1 LKFFD
6 KPKLKKQVMKYVSI
20 LIIAIFLSA
29 CGATLTVDYDS
40 EKDFSEYTSYEFY
53 NDIDSG
59 LNQLDDKRIM
69 AAIDKSFDD
78 RDFLKTDY
86 CRFYVNFYAS
96 EYLSESRNTLG
107 IGVGG
112 GGGNV
117 GVGVSGGI
125 PIGGNIVNQ
134 RLTIDIIDASEGQSL
149 AWQVIIEGEVIEKA
163 TPEQKEAYYFA
174 EINKALLKF
183 PPKQK

>member
-1 LKFFD
+1 
-6 KPKLKKQVMKYVSI
+6 MKYVFV
-20 LIIAIFLSA
+20 LIISIFLSS
-29 CGATLTVDYDS
+29 CGATLTIDYDS
-40 EKDFSEYTSYEFY
+40 EKDFSEYTSYAFY

-59 LNQLDDKRIM
+59 LDQLADKRIM
-69 AAIDKSFDD
+69 AAIDRSFED

-107 IGVGG
+107 IGIGG
-112 GGGNV
+112 GSGNV

-134 RLTIDIIDASEGQSL
+134 RLTIDIIDASADQSL
-149 AWQVIIEGEVIEKA
+149 AWQVIIEGDLKEKA

-174 EINKALLKF
+174 EINKALKKF
-183 PPKQK
+183 PPEGK

>member
-1 LKFFD
+1 
-6 KPKLKKQVMKYVSI
+6 MKSISI
-20 LIIAIFLSA
+20 LVIAIFLAS
-29 CGATLTVDYDS
+29 CGAVHTVDYDT
-40 EKDFSEYTSYEFY
+40 EKDFSNYNAYQFY
-53 NDIDSG
+53 DDIDSG

-69 AAIDKSFDD
+69 AAIDNSLQKRGFQ
-78 RDFLKTDY
+78 KTDY

-96 EYLSESRNTLG
+96 EYISASRNTLG

-125 PIGGNIVNQ
+125 PIGGNVVNQ
-134 RLTIDIIDASEGQSL
+134 KLTIDIIDASMGQSL
-149 AWQVIIEGEVIEKA
+149 AWQVIVDGEIKENA

-174 EINKALLKF
+174 EIDRALKKF
-183 PPKQK
+183 PPK

>member
-1 LKFFD
+1 
-6 KPKLKKQVMKYVSI
+6 MKYVSV
-20 LIIAIFLSA
+20 IIISIFLSA
-29 CGATLTVDYDS
+29 CGATFTVDYDR

-59 LNQLDDKRIM
+59 LNQLEDNRIK
-69 AAIDKSFDD
+69 AAIDKSFQE
-78 RDFLKTDY
+78 RGFMKTDY

-96 EYLSESRNTLG
+96 EYVSESRNTLG

-125 PIGGNIVNQ
+125 PIGGNVVNQ
-134 RLTIDIIDASEGQSL
+134 RLTIDIVDASSGQSL
-149 AWQVIIEGEVIEKA
+149 AWQVIIEGEVKENA
-163 TPEQKEAYYFA
+163 TPEQWEAYYFA
-174 EINKALLKF
+174 EIDKALTKF
-183 PPKQK
+183 PPKEK

>member
-1 LKFFD
+1 
-6 KPKLKKQVMKYVSI
+6 MKYVFVLVI
-20 LIIAIFLSA
+20 LIFLSA

-40 EKDFSEYTSYEFY
+40 EKDFTEYTSYQFY

-59 LNQLDDKRIM
+59 LNQFEDNRIM
-69 AAIDKSFDD
+69 AAIDKSFQD
-78 RDFLKTDY
+78 RGFLKTDY

-125 PIGGNIVNQ
+125 PIGGNVVNQ
-134 RLTIDIIDASEGQSL
+134 RLTIDIIDASADQSL
-149 AWQVIIEGEVIEKA
+149 AWQVIIQGEVKEKA

-174 EINKALLKF
+174 EIDKALKKF
-183 PPKQK
+183 PPKKK

>member
-1 LKFFD
+1 
-6 KPKLKKQVMKYVSI
+6 MKYVSI
-20 LIIAIFLSA
+20 LIMSIFLSA
-29 CGATLTVDYDS
+29 CGATLTVDYDN

-59 LNQLDDKRIM
+59 LDQLADKRIM
-69 AAIDKSFDD
+69 AAIDKSFQD
-78 RDFLKTDY
+78 RGFLKTDH

-107 IGVGG
+107 IGVGA

-125 PIGGNIVNQ
+125 PIGGNVVNQ
-134 RLTIDIIDASEGQSL
+134 RLTIDIVDASAGQSL
-149 AWQVIIEGEVIEKA
+149 AWQVIIEGEVKEKA
-163 TPEQKEAYYFA
+163 TPEQKVAYYFA
-174 EINKALLKF
+174 EIDKALKKF